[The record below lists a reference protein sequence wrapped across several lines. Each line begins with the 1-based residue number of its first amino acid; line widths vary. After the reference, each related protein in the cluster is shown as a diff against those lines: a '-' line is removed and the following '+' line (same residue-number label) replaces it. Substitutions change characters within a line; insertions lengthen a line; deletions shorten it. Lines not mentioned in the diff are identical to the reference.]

1 MNLTSPRLA
10 TYNAFPGL
18 GGSGGGTTART
29 GQVPTRRGRDPHI
42 LASYMEF
49 LTDAVQEGYD
59 KGVLPE
65 GTARRALESLADR
78 DVVGASDEI
87 LAGIE
92 VAHENQ
98 FNMAAGALT
107 DTLASFAG
115 PTAALLKQALNDPD
129 AVVAT
134 SRGALSKVNQLS
146 QQADNLLRMFGG
158 SAEPEPE
165 VSADEESPRRAR
177 RRAKRSRDED
187 ESIEQE
193 EPERG
198 VSGFVNA
205 CPECGEDAQ
214 LTCRCAIGESSCM
227 NGHKWVNCSAHDR
240 RISIPFDAKTHGL
253 GLNSRAGHCLCDI
266 HERLQAASSPR
277 RVVPPERALGREL
290 ARDQG
295 ARAQVTAGALGG
307 TQTGSLN
314 GWQQR
319 RTPVSYRDPNVL
331 IDTDGLTARLG

>member
-18 GGSGGGTTART
+18 GGSGGGTTVRT
-29 GQVPTRRGRDPHI
+29 GQVPARRGRDPHI

-98 FNMAAGALT
+98 FDMAAGALT
-107 DTLASFAG
+107 DTLAAFAA

-129 AVVAT
+129 AVVT
-134 SRGALSKVNQLS
+134 TGRGALSKVNQLS
-146 QQADNLLRMFGG
+146 KQADSILRMFGG
-158 SAEPEPE
+158 PEAKE
-165 VSADEESPRRAR
+165 ESEAEESPRRAQ
-177 RRAKRSRDED
+177 RRAKRSRED
-187 ESIEQE
+187 EPAEQE
-193 EPERG
+193 ESEEG
-198 VSGFVNA
+198 VSGLANT

-214 LTCRCAIGESSCM
+214 LTCRCAIGDSTCT
-227 NGHKWVNCSAHDR
+227 NGHRWVNCSAHDR
-240 RISIPFDAKTHGL
+240 RIPIPFDAKTHGL
-253 GLNSRAGHCLCDI
+253 RLDSRAGHCLCDI
-266 HERLQAASSPR
+266 HERLQAASQPPR
-277 RVVPPERALGREL
+277 AVQPERALGREL
-290 ARDQG
+290 TRDRG
-295 ARAQVTAGALGG
+295 AHTQVAAGDLGG
-307 TQTGSLN
+307 AQSGSLN
-314 GWQQR
+314 GWQHR
-319 RTPVSYRDPNVL
+319 RAPASYRDPNVL
-331 IDTDGLTARLG
+331 IDTDGVAARLG